1 MLQLAASGDGV
12 TATEIY
18 YRPELKN
25 KHGGLVVVDD
35 YVYGDRED
43 SGHPFCAE
51 VKTGKVLWTK
61 DRGPG
66 QGSAAVTY
74 ADGHLYFRYDNGI
87 MALVKASPNRY
98 EEVSSFHIPNA
109 SSQSWAHPVVVGG
122 RMYLRE
128 QDTVWCYNVKA
139 R

>member
-1 MLQLAASGDGV
+1 
-12 TATEIY
+12 
-18 YRPELKN
+18 
-25 KHGGLVVVDD
+25 VVDH
-35 YVYGDRED
+35 YVYGDRDD
-43 SGHPFCAE
+43 SGHPFCAD
-51 VKTGKVLWTK
+51 VKTGKVMWTK
-61 DRGPG
+61 DNGPG

-87 MALVKASPNRY
+87 MSLVKASPDAY

-109 SSQSWAHPVVVGG
+109 SRQSWAHPVVVGG